1 MLRKIT
7 LCILIFIFFSCSTG
21 SHRKPAYEGFDC
33 SRLIVFIS
41 ELIPEK
47 QNITDDQLSAILTA
61 KLNQRASVIL
71 ACYVSININR
81 SKVSSSNDLILNNT
95 INETLSHGKIIRYSF
110 NERGYCEAWGE
121 YDIEGFLKIIDGIN
135 K

>member
-1 MLRKIT
+1 MLKKIT
-7 LCILIFIFFSCSTG
+7 LYVFIIILFSCNTG
-21 SHRKPAYEGFDC
+21 SNRKNSYEGFNGN
-33 SRLIVFIS
+33 RLVVFVS

-47 QNITDDQLSAILTA
+47 QSITDDQLSAVLME

-81 SKVSSSNDLILNNT
+81 AKVSSSSDLALNKT
-95 INETLSHGKIIRYSF
+95 INETIYHGKIIHYSF
-110 NERGYCEAWGE
+110 NERGYCDAFGE
-121 YDIEGFLKIIDGIN
+121 YDISNVFEVIKNIN